1 MVEQKIA
8 LIEEAI
14 EEVAEYRQD
23 KSMDV
28 EERRF
33 LRTTE
38 LQLRRKEEL
47 LRRKEEQLRRKE
59 EELRQQ
65 LRTEKEQL
73 RENELRMRSSGD
85 HVQID
90 SCIHAVMQP

>member
-1 MVEQKIA
+1 MDVFSRVEGEIFVVEQKIA

-38 LQLRRKEEL
+38 LQLRTAPQKGGTAP
-47 LRRKEEQLRRKE
+47 
-59 EELRQQ
+59 
-65 LRTEKEQL
+65 RTAP
-73 RENELRMRSSGD
+73 
-85 HVQID
+85 H
-90 SCIHAVMQP
+90 